1 MEHSINRLNC
11 SMLYRLRLSLLLWVL
26 PIYTYAQIS
35 IGAGAAFESPFLMS
49 KAAGGYNHYTGVPA
63 GRLCVVYESENST
76 FIPSLTI
83 TIAPYILPVSK
94 LGLTDRALL
103 MHFGTLNM
111 MLNGKLKK
119 TLNNGKLLYYG
130 IGIGATYMW
139 GRKVSLSGDQT
150 TLLTVLE
157 DSADYIKTVMPQV
170 CLSAEYRTPIGTNKH
185 VGAGIG
191 INLLYSYYFERN
203 TTWRIDVVDNTY
215 NYYKLNPKL
224 EGHML
229 NPAVYVLLYYTFGD

>member
-1 MEHSINRLNC
+1 MLHRLWIFI
-11 SMLYRLRLSLLLWVL
+11 MFLLL
-26 PIYTYAQIS
+26 PICTQAQIS

-63 GRLCVVYESENST
+63 GRLAIVYEQANGT
-76 FIPSLTI
+76 FLPVLTVAV
-83 TIAPYILPVSK
+83 APYILPVSK

-111 MLNGKLKK
+111 MLHGKLKK
-119 TLNNGKLLYYG
+119 TLNNGKVLYYG
-130 IGIGATYMW
+130 LGIGATYMW
-139 GRKVSLSGDQT
+139 GHKVSLSGNQN

-170 CLSAEYRTPIGTNKH
+170 SLSVEYRTPISANKH

-191 INLLYSYYFERN
+191 VNLLYSYFFERN
-203 TTWRIDVVDNTY
+203 TTWRIDVVDDTY

-229 NPAVYVLLYYTFGD
+229 NPSVYVLLYYTFGNNL